1 MFKALFTLLQR
12 KKKINLAVNFCD
24 DDDDEG
30 NVAAIDDHGSC
41 YNELCSMSSIIIIAN
56 RCFILGS

>member
-12 KKKINLAVNFCD
+12 KKKINLAVNFY

-30 NVAAIDDHGSC
+30 NTAVIDALTVRAIMN
-41 YNELCSMSSIIIIAN
+41 YVQ
-56 RCFILGS
+56 

>member
-30 NVAAIDDHGSC
+30 NTAAMDALTVRAIMN
-41 YNELCSMSSIIIIAN
+41 YVQ
-56 RCFILGS
+56 